1 MRALSALRAA
11 GRALM
16 NFALILFVLLVVSGV
31 MWLLDVL
38 WLRRQRLAIADAAVA
53 EFDARNAGKVGVN
66 AQALASERSA
76 LAVRLTQRPWY
87 LEYTASFFPVILI
100 VFVLRSF
107 LFEPFRIP
115 SGSMIPTLQIGD
127 LILVNKYQYGIRL
140 PVIHK
145 KVVELGSPQRGDV
158 IVFRFPHNP
167 SQDYIKRVVGLP
179 GDRVEYS
186 DRRLSINGQPVPLQP
201 QPRYFEEERVQY
213 YAQFL
218 EKLGE
223 LEHRVIVSEG
233 QGVPPMRAFAHTHPQ
248 ACQYTAAAV
257 ACTVPPGHYFVMGD
271 NRDNSED
278 SRFWGF
284 VPDENI
290 VGRAFFIW
298 MNFGNFGRI
307 GGFH

>member
-1 MRALSALRAA
+1 
-11 GRALM
+11 M
-16 NFALILFVLLVVSGV
+16 NFALILFILLVISFV

-38 WLRRQRLAIADAAVA
+38 WLKKKRLAAAEAALA
-53 EFDARNAGKVGVN
+53 EFDSRDAGRVGIN
-66 AQALASERSA
+66 GQALAADRAA
-76 LAVRLTQRPWY
+76 LAGRLTQRPWY

-140 PVIHK
+140 PVVNVKIIE
-145 KVVELGSPQRGDV
+145 VGSPQRGDV
-158 IVFRFPHNP
+158 MVFRFPHNTT
-167 SQDYIKRVVGLP
+167 QDYIKRVVGLP
-179 GDRVEYS
+179 GDRVEYA
-186 DRRLSINGQPVPLQP
+186 DRRLLINGQQVPLQSL
-201 QPRYFEEERVQY
+201 PRYFEEDRVQY
-213 YAQFL
+213 YAQFS
-218 EKLGE
+218 EKLGNV
-223 LEHRVIVSEG
+223 EHRIILSEG
-233 QGVPPMRAFAHTHPQ
+233 PGVPPMRAFAHTHPQ
-248 ACQYTAAAV
+248 ACQYTSSGV
-257 ACTVPPGHYFVMGD
+257 ACTVPAGHYFVMGD

-284 VPDENI
+284 VPDQNI

-298 MNFGNFGRI
+298 MNFGNIGRI

>member
-1 MRALSALRAA
+1 
-11 GRALM
+11 M
-16 NFALILFVLLVVSGV
+16 NFALILFVLLVISFA

-38 WLRRQRLAIADAAVA
+38 WLKKGRLAAAKSA
-53 EFDARNAGKVGVN
+53 LSEFDARNAGRVGVG
-66 AQALASERSA
+66 AQALAAERAA
-76 LAVRLTQRPWY
+76 LAGRLTQRPWY

-140 PVIHK
+140 PVINRK
-145 KVVELGSPQRGDV
+145 IIDLGSPQRGDV
-158 IVFRFPHNP
+158 MVFRFPHNTT
-167 SQDYIKRVVGLP
+167 QDYIKRVVGLP
-179 GDRVEYS
+179 GDQVEYA
-186 DRRLSINGQPVPLQP
+186 DRRLSINGQPVPEQP
-201 QPRYFEEERVQY
+201 LPRYFEEDRVQY
-213 YAQFL
+213 YAQFA
-218 EKLGE
+218 EKLGNV
-223 LEHRVIVSEG
+223 EHRIILSEG
-233 QGVPPMRAFAHTHPQ
+233 PGVPPMRAFAHTHPQ
-248 ACQYTAAAV
+248 ACQYTAAGV
-257 ACTVPPGHYFVMGD
+257 SCTVPEGHYFVMGD

-298 MNFGNFGRI
+298 MNFGNIGRI
-307 GGFH
+307 GGFN